1 MIVPKHYENFDVLH
15 ENTMPYR
22 SYYVPASAYMGCLVH
37 DREASDRLQ
46 FLNGDWKFQFY
57 QTIYDLQEKFYEEGY
72 DAGGFESLPVPGVWQ
87 NFGYDRHQYT
97 NVRYPIPLDPPY
109 VPHENPCGA
118 YIYEFTY
125 KKDKDAPKVYLNF
138 EGVDSC
144 FFVWLNGNYAGYSQ
158 VSHSTSEFDVSGAIR
173 EGKNTLAVLV
183 LKWCDGTYM
192 EDQDKFRM
200 SGIFRDVYL
209 IKRPEAVLYDYF
221 TTTKL
226 LEHTA
231 EVEIRARFLGN
242 AANDVTVEIW
252 DAEGKVV
259 AAGHFQERLSGEYTH
274 TAEFTLTEPRLW
286 NPEEPYLYQIVFDSG
301 QEVVTDRLGIREI
314 TCDGSTICLNG
325 KKVKF
330 KGVNRHDSDPVTGS
344 AISLMQAEH
353 DLKLM
358 KEHNFNAVRT
368 SHYPNAP
375 HFYQLCDEYGFFVIS
390 EADNESHGTQSQ
402 YLRSQEWEDVM
413 EQWNK
418 RIADHP
424 DFLPATM
431 DRTKLCVYRDKNRPS
446 IVIWSM
452 GNECAYGCT
461 FEEALRWTKSFDT
474 TRLTTYEA
482 AIYHGTDREYD
493 DSNIDVFSRMY
504 PAFPEIHAYM
514 EKKPEKPLLLI
525 EYSHAMGNGPGDL
538 EDYFRLIYQYDALCG
553 GFVWEWC
560 DHAIYKGQ
568 ADNGKPIYY
577 YGGDHGEEIHDGNF
591 CMDGLVYPDRTP
603 HTGLREYKNVYR
615 PARILRYDQ
624 KTGEVLIHN
633 YMNHLD
639 LKDYIYLTYEV
650 SVDGVV
656 KSDGRVEIT
665 ESIPADDEKTLLLP
679 VLVPDKGRC
688 YLKVIYHLKNVA
700 PLLPRDAV
708 LGFDEILL
716 SNEDG
721 RNQKAAWML
730 SQSDKTTE
738 LTVEESDRFF
748 VIRGGQQFTYV
759 FNRLT
764 GLFERLNVKGTEVM
778 DRPMELNIWR
788 APTDNDRK
796 LKLEW
801 MRAHYDQSY
810 ARAYENSWFMED
822 GDIHITG
829 TASISA
835 PTVQRIL
842 DVREEWIISP
852 DGTIR
857 MRLDAKRD
865 LEFPMLPRFG
875 IRLFLHQDFSNV
887 EYYGIGPDESY
898 VDKMQS
904 GSHGV
909 FKRKVREMHEDYLR
923 PQENGSHAD
932 CDYLL
937 LEGAERTFA
946 AIGEKPFSIN
956 VSPYTQEELTGKMH
970 NYELQPCGSTV
981 VCLDYAQNGIG
992 SNSCGPQLAEKYRL
1006 DGETFTFSI
1015 VMKM

>member
-1 MIVPKHYENFDVLH
+1 MIVPKHYENLDVLH
-15 ENTMPYR
+15 ENMMPYR

-314 TCDGSTICLNG
+314 TCDGSTIYLNG

-431 DRTKLCVYRDKNRPS
+431 DRTKL
-446 IVIWSM
+446 
-452 GNECAYGCT
+452 
-461 FEEALRWTKSFDT
+461 
-474 TRLTTYEA
+474 
-482 AIYHGTDREYD
+482 
-493 DSNIDVFSRMY
+493 
-504 PAFPEIHAYM
+504 
-514 EKKPEKPLLLI
+514 
-525 EYSHAMGNGPGDL
+525 
-538 EDYFRLIYQYDALCG
+538 
-553 GFVWEWC
+553 FV
-560 DHAIYKGQ
+560 HRSA
-568 ADNGKPIYY
+568 
-577 YGGDHGEEIHDGNF
+577 
-591 CMDGLVYPDRTP
+591 
-603 HTGLREYKNVYR
+603 
-615 PARILRYDQ
+615 
-624 KTGEVLIHN
+624 
-633 YMNHLD
+633 
-639 LKDYIYLTYEV
+639 
-650 SVDGVV
+650 S
-656 KSDGRVEIT
+656 S
-665 ESIPADDEKTLLLP
+665 
-679 VLVPDKGRC
+679 
-688 YLKVIYHLKNVA
+688 KVH
-700 PLLPRDAV
+700 P
-708 LGFDEILL
+708 
-716 SNEDG
+716 
-721 RNQKAAWML
+721 
-730 SQSDKTTE
+730 
-738 LTVEESDRFF
+738 
-748 VIRGGQQFTYV
+748 
-759 FNRLT
+759 
-764 GLFERLNVKGTEVM
+764 
-778 DRPMELNIWR
+778 
-788 APTDNDRK
+788 
-796 LKLEW
+796 
-801 MRAHYDQSY
+801 
-810 ARAYENSWFMED
+810 
-822 GDIHITG
+822 
-829 TASISA
+829 
-835 PTVQRIL
+835 
-842 DVREEWIISP
+842 
-852 DGTIR
+852 
-857 MRLDAKRD
+857 
-865 LEFPMLPRFG
+865 
-875 IRLFLHQDFSNV
+875 
-887 EYYGIGPDESY
+887 
-898 VDKMQS
+898 
-904 GSHGV
+904 
-909 FKRKVREMHEDYLR
+909 
-923 PQENGSHAD
+923 
-932 CDYLL
+932 
-937 LEGAERTFA
+937 
-946 AIGEKPFSIN
+946 
-956 VSPYTQEELTGKMH
+956 
-970 NYELQPCGSTV
+970 
-981 VCLDYAQNGIG
+981 
-992 SNSCGPQLAEKYRL
+992 
-1006 DGETFTFSI
+1006 
-1015 VMKM
+1015 